1 MAPPTVEAELTVMD
15 IVGAMTV
22 VASVAEPELNFER
35 LAMARIATR
44 IAMRTIQHEICLLV
58 VIEAPFRPVDWRVA
72 NSTIG
77 RESVP
82 MRVFRLM
89 A

>member
-1 MAPPTVEAELTVMD
+1 MASAAVVAELSVMD
-15 IVGAMTV
+15 VVCAMTV
-22 VASVAEPELNFER
+22 VASVAESELDFKR

-44 IAMRTIQHEICLLV
+44 IAVRTIQQEVCLSV
-58 VIEAPFRPVDWRVA
+58 VIKAPFRPVDRRVA
-72 NSTIG
+72 SSTIG

-82 MRVFRLM
+82 VSVVRLV

>member
-1 MAPPTVEAELTVMD
+1 MAPSAVETELTVMN

-22 VASVAEPELNFER
+22 VTSVAELELNFKG

-44 IAMRTIQHEICLLV
+44 IAVRTIQQEVCLSV
-58 VIEAPFRPVDWRVA
+58 VIKAPFRPVDRRVA
-72 NSTIG
+72 SSTIG

-82 MRVFRLM
+82 VSVVRLV